1 MALKCYEGHKR
12 PGARQKEPRLIDCGR
27 NDDLCVSAY
36 SRGTARDE
44 KNKPIP
50 RGTWG
55 KNCDQSGVRPGDH
68 LLEDF
73 NGDFSERCIESTYGL
88 TVCNLDILNNF
99 SCRFLNPNN
108 FFQSQF

>member
-36 SRGTARDE
+36 SRVTARDE

-50 RGTWG
+50 RGLGEKIAT
-55 KNCDQSGVRPGDH
+55 KVECD
-68 LLEDF
+68 LETI
-73 NGDFSERCIESTYGL
+73 C
-88 TVCNLDILNNF
+88 
-99 SCRFLNPNN
+99 
-108 FFQSQF
+108 